1 MGPWTKIAVI
11 SPVPK
16 LIMISYT
23 LGSWSSDF
31 HIGSLLFSVR
41 DITVGKAKRN
51 L

>member
-16 LIMISYT
+16 LIMISDT
-23 LGSWSSDF
+23 LGSWSNDF
-31 HIGSLLFSVR
+31 HIGSLLCKVR
-41 DITVGKAKRN
+41 AIPVGKAKRN